1 MSPAQPTSR
10 VRPVAPPRRTGFQL
24 PLWGNIAVATIIL
37 VVAVFLFAVPTK
49 GTSTNTR
56 LLFFIAYFALSALYW
71 GKAFR
76 QYRARKNG

>member
-10 VRPVAPPRRTGFQL
+10 ARPVAPPRRTGFQL
-24 PLWGNIAVATIIL
+24 PFWGNIAVATIIL
-37 VVAVFLFAVPTK
+37 VVAIFLFAIPAK
-49 GTSTNTR
+49 QTSTNT
-56 LLFFIAYFALSALYW
+56 LLFVAYLALSALYW